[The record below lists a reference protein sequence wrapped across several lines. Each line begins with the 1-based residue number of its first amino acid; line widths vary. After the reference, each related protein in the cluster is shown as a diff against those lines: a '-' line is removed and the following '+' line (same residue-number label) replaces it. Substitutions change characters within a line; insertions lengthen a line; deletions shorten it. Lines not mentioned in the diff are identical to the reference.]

1 MWKSDSIKFWPKYR
15 EKTIK
20 FLQMEKSNHIENIY
34 LTTSEKNCLNYLMK
48 KKTYIF
54 KSQAIPIPVIY
65 IQVIPTFEQG
75 GIYKDSHTNPVS
87 RSITIQLQNEQV
99 MNYIWNPNTWTIT
112 SKETVIYISFLDKS
126 YKNKM
131 LSIKSIRMIYAAW
144 YYLWEISE
152 YNHNIIYCFVIHSYN
167 SKIEKTYM
175 ESSQ

>member
-1 MWKSDSIKFWPKYR
+1 M
-15 EKTIK
+15 
-20 FLQMEKSNHIENIY
+20 
-34 LTTSEKNCLNYLMK
+34 
-48 KKTYIF
+48 YIF

-87 RSITIQLQNEQV
+87 RSITIQVQNEWI
-99 MNYIWNPNTWTIT
+99 MNYIWSQNTWSIT
-112 SKETVIYISFLDKS
+112 SKETVLCIIFLDNS

-131 LSIKSIRMIYAAW
+131 LSIRSIRMIYAAW
-144 YYLWEISE
+144 CYLWEISE

>member
-20 FLQMEKSNHIENIY
+20 FLQVEKSNHIENIY
-34 LTTSEKNCLNYLMK
+34 LTTSEKNCLNYLIK
-48 KKTYIF
+48 KKTYTF

-65 IQVIPTFEQG
+65 IQVILTFEQG

-87 RSITIQLQNEQV
+87 RSITIQVQNEWI
-99 MNYIWNPNTWTIT
+99 MNYIWSQNTWSIT
-112 SKETVIYISFLDKS
+112 SKETVLCIIFLDNS

-131 LSIKSIRMIYAAW
+131 LSIRSIRMIYAAW
-144 YYLWEISE
+144 CYLWEISE

>member
-1 MWKSDSIKFWPKYR
+1 
-15 EKTIK
+15 
-20 FLQMEKSNHIENIY
+20 
-34 LTTSEKNCLNYLMK
+34 MK

-75 GIYKDSHTNPVS
+75 GIYKDIHTNPVS
-87 RSITIQLQNEQV
+87 RSITIQVQNEQI
-99 MNYIWNPNTWTIT
+99 MNYIWSQNTWTIT
-112 SKETVIYISFLDKS
+112 SKETALYVIFLDKA

-131 LSIKSIRMIYAAW
+131 LSIKGIRMIYATW
-144 YYLWEISE
+144 HYLSEISE
-152 YNHNIIYCFVIHSYN
+152 YNHTIIYCFVIHSYN